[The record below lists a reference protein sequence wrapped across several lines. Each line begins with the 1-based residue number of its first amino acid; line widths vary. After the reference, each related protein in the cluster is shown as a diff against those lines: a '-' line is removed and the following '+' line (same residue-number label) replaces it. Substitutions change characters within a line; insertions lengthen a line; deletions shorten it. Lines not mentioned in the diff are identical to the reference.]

1 MKEFRKLIDTAAEA
15 AALGFPLGEDARI
28 YTKEGK
34 RCYVTRK
41 GCDLSHLTAENILDI
56 TGSNDPIKTA
66 FVSSKWQSMILSR
79 PPYCGRVIRED
90 GILPAVLD
98 DCAQI
103 IGLTT
108 PLVASDRFAVMRALR
123 RHTAVLL
130 EDETVL
136 TCGRDLY
143 EAVTALSV
151 LEKNAEIYCKAE
163 VFGGAHFISPIPGI
177 LEHLFYLKKYSKAE
191 RRKQREL

>member
-1 MKEFRKLIDTAAEA
+1 MKDFHKLIDTAKEA
-15 AALGFPLGEDARI
+15 ASLVFPLGEDARI

-34 RCYVTRK
+34 RCFMTREGADFTALTGKDICDVT
-41 GCDLSHLTAENILDI
+41 GTS
-56 TGSNDPIKTA
+56 DPVKTA

-79 PPYCGRVIRED
+79 PPYCGRVIREE

-108 PLVASDRFAVMRALR
+108 PLVSSDRFSVMRALR
-123 RHTAVLL
+123 RHAAVLL
-130 EDETVL
+130 EDGTVIA
-136 TCGRDLY
+136 CGRDLY